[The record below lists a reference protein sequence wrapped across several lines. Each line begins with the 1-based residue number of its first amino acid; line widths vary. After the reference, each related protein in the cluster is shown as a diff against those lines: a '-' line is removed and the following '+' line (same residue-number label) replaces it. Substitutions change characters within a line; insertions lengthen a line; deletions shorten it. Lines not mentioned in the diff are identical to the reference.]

1 MFDGAVYLRVCDKI
15 GPGILICALAFGHLP
30 AVFIPA
36 GPMTPGI
43 PNKLKA
49 EVRERYAAGEA
60 TREELLEA
68 EASSYHAPGT
78 CTFYGTTNS
87 NQVLLEAMD
96 VQLPGASFVNPGPPL
111 RDALTR
117 AATRSEEP
125 PSELQSLMR

>member
-1 MFDGAVYLRVCDKI
+1 MDLVLYAYVSLFFFLCKRRPPRSTRPD
-15 GPGILICALAFGHLP
+15 PPFP
-30 AVFIPA
+30 ATTPFRCSVFIPA

-78 CTFYGTTNS
+78 CTFYGTANS
-87 NQVLLEAMD
+87 NQVLLEAMG
-96 VQLPGASFVNPGPPL
+96 VQLPGASFVNPGTPL
-111 RDALTR
+111 RD
-117 AATRSEEP
+117 
-125 PSELQSLMR
+125 